1 MKRSIE
7 TEKISKKTPSP
18 MVMSLTLLA
27 MSGRVDKDGIECV
40 PRVKNLLLLVYS

>member
-27 MSGRVDKDGIECV
+27 MSGRVDKDGIELR
-40 PRVKNLLLLVYS
+40 PEAEKSAITRF